1 MSRMSPDLSRPMKD
15 MTQRSSVR
23 RHSPPFSV
31 VASLSHSSS
40 QACISCLYTFS
51 DKSGLI
57 YNATKNIFSE
67 CIIIVNMNKPDWTKI
82 IAAYE
87 IIGGAIGLGIVSFL
101 AASMLGEPAIIVIC
115 LFFALLF
122 ILSIYA
128 GVLLWRKDIRGI
140 DLSIIAQIPQ
150 ILHLTIPGLFS
161 YSFVSGLS
169 FPLIIEIESAKGS
182 ISFDFSLEFGSSFD
196 FQSRP
201 SEGVSGI
208 GINLIPMA
216 AIIYLY
222 GLRTK
227 GFPVS
232 PVESDIGEEI
242 SGMEDDDPEREEDE
256 KEKKTDQDME

>member
-1 MSRMSPDLSRPMKD
+1 M
-15 MTQRSSVR
+15 
-23 RHSPPFSV
+23 
-31 VASLSHSSS
+31 
-40 QACISCLYTFS
+40 
-51 DKSGLI
+51 
-57 YNATKNIFSE
+57 
-67 CIIIVNMNKPDWTKI
+67 I

-87 IIGGAIGLGIVSFL
+87 IIGGVIGLGIVSFL
-101 AASMLGEPAIIVIC
+101 AASMLAEPVIIVIC

-150 ILHLTIPGLFS
+150 ILQLTIPGLFS

-182 ISFDFSLEFGSSFD
+182 ISFDFSLELGSSFD
-196 FQSRP
+196 FQLRP

-227 GFPVS
+227 GFPLS
-232 PVESDIGEEI
+232 PVESDVVEEI
-242 SGMEDDDPEREEDE
+242 SGMEDDGPEGEEDE
-256 KEKKTDQDME
+256 KEKKTDQDTE